1 MHDAVQAYLEGGIP
15 ADKII
20 LGMPAY
26 GRSFQATSGFGEPY
40 SGVGLAN
47 LGPGNWED
55 GIWEYK
61 VLPKQSGETFYD
73 DVAQASYSYDATT
86 RELISYNS
94 PQAVQAKVAYV
105 KHKELG
111 DTMF

>member
-1 MHDAVQAYLEGGIP
+1 
-15 ADKII
+15 
-20 LGMPAY
+20 MPAY
-26 GRSFQATSGFGEPY
+26 GRSFQATSGLGEPY

-47 LGPGNWED
+47 LGPGN
-55 GIWEYK
+55 WEYK

-111 DTMF
+111 GTMF